1 MNTVSDMNVLYEAF
15 RKSMKGSAWKEEPQ
29 RFEMDFLSELTAL
42 QEELEART
50 YKTLPGSEFTLN
62 ERGHIRHIHGGRM
75 RDRVVRHALCDDV
88 ITPALNP
95 YLIHNN
101 GASQDGKGV
110 DFTRREFEKDL
121 HNFWLEHRSNEGY
134 VAFVDFSKYYDN
146 IRHDKA
152 VELITPYLD
161 GFSSWLFKN
170 ILDSFTVD
178 VSYMTDEEFAN
189 CLDTKFNS
197 IDYYNNIPREART
210 GEKLMPKGV
219 DIGDQTSQNIGIYF
233 PTRIDNYVTIVRG
246 FRRYGRYM
254 DDMYLI
260 HHDKDYI
267 LETLEGIKREAS
279 ELGLYINDKKT
290 HIAKL
295 SDTYTFLQRKYSLT
309 DKGRVIRRIN
319 PKGMAR
325 VRRKWKS
332 YKRLLSRGLITY
344 PAIEQACRSWM
355 GANVKVM
362 SKRQI
367 ANTKE
372 LYKSLYGKEL
382 VWKKQQ

>member
-1 MNTVSDMNVLYEAF
+1 
-15 RKSMKGSAWKEEPQ
+15 
-29 RFEMDFLSELTAL
+29 
-42 QEELEART
+42 
-50 YKTLPGSEFTLN
+50 
-62 ERGHIRHIHGGRM
+62 
-75 RDRVVRHALCDDV
+75 
-88 ITPALNP
+88 
-95 YLIHNN
+95 
-101 GASQDGKGV
+101 
-110 DFTRREFEKDL
+110 
-121 HNFWLEHRSNEGY
+121 
-134 VAFVDFSKYYDN
+134 
-146 IRHDKA
+146 
-152 VELITPYLD
+152 
-161 GFSSWLFKN
+161 
-170 ILDSFTVD
+170 
-178 VSYMTDEEFAN
+178 
-189 CLDTKFNS
+189 
-197 IDYYNNIPREART
+197 
-210 GEKLMPKGV
+210 
-219 DIGDQTSQNIGIYF
+219 
-233 PTRIDNYVTIVRG
+233 
-246 FRRYGRYM
+246 M

-267 LETLEGIKREAS
+267 LEMLEGIKREAS

-344 PAIEQACRSWM
+344 PTIEQACRSWM

>member
-110 DFTRREFEKDL
+110 DFTRRQFEKDL

-161 GFSSWLFKN
+161 EFSSWLFKN

-332 YKRLLSRGLITY
+332 YKRLLSRGLIIY

>member
-1 MNTVSDMNVLYEAF
+1 
-15 RKSMKGSAWKEEPQ
+15 
-29 RFEMDFLSELTAL
+29 
-42 QEELEART
+42 
-50 YKTLPGSEFTLN
+50 
-62 ERGHIRHIHGGRM
+62 
-75 RDRVVRHALCDDV
+75 
-88 ITPALNP
+88 
-95 YLIHNN
+95 
-101 GASQDGKGV
+101 
-110 DFTRREFEKDL
+110 
-121 HNFWLEHRSNEGY
+121 
-134 VAFVDFSKYYDN
+134 
-146 IRHDKA
+146 
-152 VELITPYLD
+152 
-161 GFSSWLFKN
+161 
-170 ILDSFTVD
+170 
-178 VSYMTDEEFAN
+178 
-189 CLDTKFNS
+189 
-197 IDYYNNIPREART
+197 
-210 GEKLMPKGV
+210 
-219 DIGDQTSQNIGIYF
+219 
-233 PTRIDNYVTIVRG
+233 
-246 FRRYGRYM
+246 M

-344 PAIEQACRSWM
+344 PTIEQACRSWM